1 MTSAARSLIMG
12 IYDLSTA
19 IQSPAEVRR
28 KATALVDGQNFIVRK
43 KFNPRKNQE
52 ENAYFGHPG
61 LWDFLQTFLFHGY
74 GKIGR
79 HEAVSHYFRP
89 IINPTT
95 IWLAATALQCA
106 IQSLTITG
114 YPPKPP
120 PMFEAETYSLAY
132 NKLSKTWNKACNPAF
147 WRRLLC

>member
-1 MTSAARSLIMG
+1 MG

-19 IQSPAEVRR
+19 AQSPAEVRA
-28 KATALVDGQNFIVRK
+28 KAMALLEAQNFIVLK
-43 KFNPRKNQE
+43 KFNHRKNE
-52 ENAYFGHPG
+52 EEKAYFGHPG
-61 LWDFLQTFLFHGY
+61 LWDFLHTFLFHGY

-79 HEAVSHYFRP
+79 HEAVAHYFRP
-89 IINPTT
+89 KIRPQT

-120 PMFEAETYSLAY
+120 PMFEYEEYSAAY
-132 NKLSKTWNKACNPAF
+132 KKLSRTWEKASNPVT
-147 WRRLLC
+147 